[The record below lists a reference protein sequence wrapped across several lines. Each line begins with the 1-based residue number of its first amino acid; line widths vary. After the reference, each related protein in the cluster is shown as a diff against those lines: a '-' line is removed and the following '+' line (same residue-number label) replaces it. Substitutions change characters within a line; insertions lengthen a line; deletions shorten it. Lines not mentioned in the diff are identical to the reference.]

1 MFSYKKFSRIKWNT
15 DNSPKIWSIQQ
26 KRNQEHEI
34 KKYRI
39 QDKRTSQFSSD
50 SGYITVEASIV
61 VPLFLII
68 MMGFALWI
76 QAFMVEAEIQKGVT
90 ETGKYMARQIYKY
103 EKLGDKA
110 QLLNKFSGVVIKAK
124 WKDYV
129 NEEFLNQSCLVDGIK
144 GVSFQNSRYD
154 EESDSIKINVKY
166 KIQISLPFIGNYQ
179 LSMNAATEQ
188 KSFTGYNHSSGEYVY
203 VAESGR
209 VFHTNRKCP
218 HIALSIMKVYDTTK
232 YTSGKSGYTACE
244 RCTKYYEGVNSYF
257 YITKYGKKYHTSL
270 QCSGLK
276 RTIQKIKL
284 GEVKGLGQCLKC
296 QEQESEKTSAG

>member
-1 MFSYKKFSRIKWNT
+1 MFSYRDFYGIKWNRN
-15 DNSPKIWSIQQ
+15 NSPKIWNIQQ

-34 KKYRI
+34 KK
-39 QDKRTSQFSSD
+39 DKMEYKRASQFSSD

-61 VPLFLII
+61 VPLFLIM

-76 QAFMVEAEIQKGVT
+76 QVFMVEAEIQKGVT
-90 ETGKYMARQIYKY
+90 ETGKYMARQVYKY

-110 QLLNKFSGVVIKAK
+110 QLLDKFSGLIIEGK

-154 EESDSIKINVKY
+154 ESSDSIKIHVKY
-166 KIQISLPFIGNYQ
+166 KVQISLPFIGNYQ
-179 LSMNAATEQ
+179 LPMTAATEQ
-188 KSFTGYNHSSGEYVY
+188 KSFTGYQHSSGEYVY
-203 VAESGR
+203 IAESGK
-209 VFHTNRKCP
+209 VFHTDRKCT
-218 HIALSIMKVYDTTK
+218 HIALSIRKVYDTTK
-232 YTSGKSGYTACE
+232 YASGKSGYTACE
-244 RCTKYYEGVNSYF
+244 RCTKYYEGVSSYF
-257 YITKYGKKYHTSL
+257 YITTYGKKYHTSL

-276 RTIQKIKL
+276 RTIQKVKL

-296 QEQESEKTSAG
+296 QQQESEKTSEE